1 MAIPE
6 YGQVPPEE
14 EEQFL
19 ELIMKLLA
27 KDGELYR
34 AMVRSFGASRKR
46 QRKGYARCAGPPPE
60 LEGSY
65 GTRKHQLLRQQK
77 WRKCVI
83 QTWVSHKVLES
94 DPIRY
99 TIDVTWSSS
108 TASCL

>member
-27 KDGELYR
+27 KDGA

-46 QRKGYARCAGPPPE
+46 QRKAMHA
-60 LEGSY
+60 
-65 GTRKHQLLRQQK
+65 
-77 WRKCVI
+77 
-83 QTWVSHKVLES
+83 VLVHHPNLKAHTGRES
-94 DPIRY
+94 
-99 TIDVTWSSS
+99 TNF
-108 TASCL
+108 